1 MAATWQEAQA
11 VADYIQSVMLEDS
24 LVTSHPVYQPVND
37 PIEIIQLF
45 DGIAYFKVSFNRFTK

>member
-1 MAATWQEAQA
+1 M
-11 VADYIQSVMLEDS
+11 ADYIQSVMLEDS

>member
-1 MAATWQEAQA
+1 M
-11 VADYIQSVMLEDS
+11 ADYIQTVMLEDS

-45 DGIAYFKVSFNRFTK
+45 DGIAYFKVSFNRLHSHSLHQQPRV